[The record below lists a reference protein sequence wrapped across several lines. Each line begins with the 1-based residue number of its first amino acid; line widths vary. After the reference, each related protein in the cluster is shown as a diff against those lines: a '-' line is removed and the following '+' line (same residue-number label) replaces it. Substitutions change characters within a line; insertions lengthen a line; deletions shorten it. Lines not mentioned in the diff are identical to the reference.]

1 MPNSKFIDLLIEI
14 SITTNQQMKKLTI
27 TVSILLFSFIAL
39 IANGNEGNRLFQN
52 IQKNFKEQSVFQS
65 KLFDLSLDAKLIYY
79 PAEVK
84 QSVILQLNKS
94 ELEKIHQE
102 SPKNLVLNISSPQ
115 GNGTWVLELCKTEI
129 LTSGF
134 KIKTSDGK
142 EYDAPKS
149 LYYQGIFNGDPN
161 SMVAISLFENEIV
174 GMLSNHLGNYDL
186 GKLDQAQNELY
197 VLYRSNELAEKIPF
211 NCNTDEVEMP
221 VETVA
226 AVAADCR
233 VIRVYIE
240 CDYDLYTKKTSSI
253 TNVNTFVT
261 GIYNQVAAIYTNEA
275 IQTQVSEIFV
285 WTSTDPYISQTTSGT
300 VLSAFRTTRTTF
312 NGNIAHLIS
321 TRSSNLGG
329 VAYLDV
335 ICGTSYKHAFS
346 NIYNSYSTFPTY
358 SWTVNV
364 FTHEMGHNLGSN
376 HTQWC
381 GWTGGALDNCYTTE
395 GGCAAGPAPTS
406 GGTIMSYC
414 HLIGGVGVN
423 LSNGFGTQPGNKIR
437 SRYTA
442 ATCINAGPTLSISP
456 ASATICAGSSVSLTA
471 SGGSSYTWTPTTGLN
486 SSNLA
491 AVTASPST
499 TTTYTVSSTVNNC
512 SATATRLVTV
522 LPVINRGTLASGN
535 QTFTGSGD
543 PGSISFST
551 APTGGATT
559 FTYQWYSR
567 AGIQAVPTGS
577 STTNWTTISGAN
589 SNTYDPGIQTASI
602 SYAVQVNPTGT
613 PDCGNAEWTAGV
625 RQITVS
631 PAVTFI
637 PGTLSTG
644 NESFC
649 STGGNPAIIGFSIP
663 ASCATSFSYAWYYR
677 DGIQTSPSG
686 SSTTNWTLI
695 SGATTSSYDPTAGL
709 TLSRTYACL
718 VTPFGGTPQWATG
731 SRQITVLGATSLG
744 TLAVGNENFTNSGD
758 PTTISFSTA
767 PTGGSGTF
775 AYQWYSRSG
784 IQTAPSGTSTT
795 NWTAISG
802 ATNASYNPPI
812 QATSI
817 SYAVQVNSAGSPD
830 CGEATWAAGVRQI
843 TVSIGLSFGALSSG
857 NQTFCSTD
865 GDPSPITFGT
875 VPTGSTGFT
884 YKWYYRNGIQ
894 SAPVGSSTTNWTLI
908 SGATSSLYDPA
919 AGLTQSRTYACLVTP
934 SGGTAS
940 WASDV
945 RQISILPAFNPGSVM
960 LLDES
965 FCGSGNPSNISLSSN
980 PVGSGAYS
988 WRWYFLESSS
998 GVCPTGNSTT
1008 NWLTNSTSANITG
1021 TTLTG
1026 AGISFDPISAGALN
1040 NGRTFAVFIT
1050 PVANGS
1056 IPACGTAKWATNCR
1070 KTSVTNCVGAMQN
1083 EEQIIAELP
1092 MLEQNFPN
1100 PVQGET
1106 KIVYSLPERY
1116 QGASIVIYD
1125 QFGRILK
1132 SIQVDVGS
1140 NQEILLQTD
1149 NFKSGTLY
1157 YSLEYFGTKLASR
1170 KLVLIK

>member
-1 MPNSKFIDLLIEI
+1 MWIENSF
-14 SITTNQQMKKLTI
+14 TANHQMKKLTI
-27 TVSILLFSFIAL
+27 TVSILLFAFLAV
-39 IANGNEGNRLFQN
+39 IANGDEGSRLFQN
-52 IQKNFKEQSVFQS
+52 VQKNFKEKSAFQS
-65 KLFDLSLDAKLIYY
+65 TLFDISLNAKLVDQ
-79 PAEVK
+79 PVEVK
-84 QSVILQLNKS
+84 QSIFLQLNKS

-102 SPKNLVLNISSPQ
+102 SPMNLVLHIPSPQ
-115 GNGTWVLELCKTEI
+115 GNGTWILELCKTQI
-129 LTSGF
+129 LTSDF

-149 LYYQGIFNGDPN
+149 LYYQGIFNGDPH

-174 GMLSNHLGNYDL
+174 GMLSNHSGNYDL
-186 GKLDQAQNELY
+186 GKLDQVQNELY

-221 VETVA
+221 VETAA

-233 VIRVYIE
+233 VVRVYIE
-240 CDYDLYTKKTSSI
+240 CDYDLYTKRTSST

-261 GIYNQVAAIYTNEA
+261 GIFNQVAAIYTNEA

-285 WTSTDPYISQTTSGT
+285 WTTTDPYISQLTSGT
-300 VLSAFRTTRTTF
+300 VLSTFRNTRTTF

-321 TRSSNLGG
+321 TRSSNMGG

-414 HLIGGVGVN
+414 HLIGGIGVN

-437 SRYTA
+437 ARYAA
-442 ATCINAGPTLSISP
+442 ATCINAGPTLTISP
-456 ASATICAGSSVSLTA
+456 ASATICSGSSVSLTA
-471 SGGSSYTWTPTTGLN
+471 SGGATYSWTPTTGLN
-486 SSNLA
+486 VSNLA
-491 AVTASPST
+491 SVTASPST
-499 TTTYTVSSTVNNC
+499 SITYTVSSTVNNC

-522 LPVINRGTLASGN
+522 LPLINRGALASGN
-535 QTFTGSGD
+535 QTFTGTGD

-551 APTGGATT
+551 APTGGAGTY
-559 FTYQWYSR
+559 TYQWYSR
-567 AGIQAVPTGS
+567 TGIQSVPTGS
-577 STTNWTTISGAN
+577 STTNWTAISGAT

-613 PDCGNAEWTAGV
+613 PDCGNAEWASGV
-625 RQITVS
+625 RQITVN
-631 PAVTFI
+631 PAATFI
-637 PGTLSTG
+637 PGTLATG

-649 STGGNPAIIGFSIP
+649 SAGGNPAIISFSINP
-663 ASCATSFSYAWYYR
+663 SGATSFTYAWYYR
-677 DGIQTSPSG
+677 DGIQTAPSG

-695 SGATTSSYDPTAGL
+695 SGATANSYDPAAGL
-709 TLSRTYACL
+709 TLSRSYACL
-718 VTPFGGTPQWATG
+718 VTPSGGTAQWATG
-731 SRQITVLGATSLG
+731 VRQITVLGAVSTG
-744 TLAVGNENFTNSGD
+744 TLASGNESFTNSGD
-758 PTTISFSTA
+758 PTTISFASA
-767 PTGGSGTF
+767 PTGGSGTYT
-775 AYQWYSRSG
+775 YQWYSRSG
-784 IQTAPSGTSTT
+784 IQTAPTGTSTT

-802 ATNASYNPPI
+802 AINASYNPPI

-817 SYAVQVNSAGSPD
+817 SYAVQVNPAGSPD
-830 CGEATWAAGVRQI
+830 CGAATWAAGVRQI

-857 NQTFCSTD
+857 NQTFCSTG

-875 VPTGSTGFT
+875 VPTGSTGFI

-908 SGATSSLYDPA
+908 SGATSSSYDPS

-934 SGGTAS
+934 TGGTAT

-945 RQISILPAFNPGSVM
+945 RQITVLPPFNPGTIT
-960 LLDES
+960 LANES
-965 FCGSGNPSNISLSSN
+965 FCGTGNPSNITLSSN

-998 GVCPTGNSTT
+998 GACPSGSSTT
-1008 NWLTNSTSANITG
+1008 NWLTNSTSVNITG

-1026 AGISFDPISAGALN
+1026 AGISFDPMSAGALN

-1050 PVANGS
+1050 PIANGS
-1056 IPACGTAKWATNCR
+1056 IPACGTAKWTTNCR
-1070 KTSVTNCVGAMQN
+1070 KTSVTNCVGSMPNQD
-1083 EEQIIAELP
+1083 QIEAELP

-1106 KIVYSLPERY
+1106 KIVYSLPKKF
-1116 QGASIVIYD
+1116 QGAAIVLYD
-1125 QFGRILK
+1125 QFGRSLK
-1132 SIQVDVGS
+1132 SIQTEVGS
-1140 NQEILLQTD
+1140 NQAVWLQAD
-1149 NFKSGTLY
+1149 NFNAGTYY
-1157 YSLEYFGTKLASR
+1157 YSLEYFGTKLASK